1 MRRAVWV
8 LVVGVL
14 LIAPPSAIA
23 KGGGGGGGTPP
34 PPPPPPTS
42 TCAINPEPPV
52 TMNVG
57 TLTTF
62 FFTTTGC
69 QTSQKPVS
77 FSVVSGAIPPGMTL
91 FTQGVASG
99 GITGRPTTTGTFR
112 PTIRVKDFTG
122 ATDTEVFEITVL
134 PARPVVITNQSGTL
148 TNGVVG
154 QFYCCGNLF
163 ADGGTPGYTWTLRS
177 GALPPGLNL
186 QASPGRI
193 TGTPTTV
200 GTFSFLMR
208 ATDTKGAFAEQTF
221 SITVTAT

>member
-1 MRRAVWV
+1 MRRAAWV
-8 LVVGVL
+8 LVAGVL
-14 LIAPPSAIA
+14 LVAPPGAVA
-23 KGGGGGGGTPP
+23 KGGGGGGGGTPP
-34 PPPPPPTS
+34 PPS
-42 TCAINPEPPV
+42 NCQIVPEAPV

-62 FFTTTGC
+62 FFSTTGC

-91 FTQGVASG
+91 FTQGVSSG
-99 GITGRPTTTGTFR
+99 AITGRPTTTGTFR
-112 PTIRVKDFTG
+112 PTIRVRDQTG
-122 ATDTEVFEITVL
+122 ATDTEVFDITVL
-134 PARPVVITNQSGTL
+134 AARPVVITNQSGTL
-148 TNGVVG
+148 NNGVVG

-163 ADGGTPGYTWTLRS
+163 ADGGTPGYTWTLRA

-193 TGTPTTV
+193 TGTPTTA
-200 GTFSFLMR
+200 GTFSFLLR

-221 SITVTAT
+221 SITVTAASG